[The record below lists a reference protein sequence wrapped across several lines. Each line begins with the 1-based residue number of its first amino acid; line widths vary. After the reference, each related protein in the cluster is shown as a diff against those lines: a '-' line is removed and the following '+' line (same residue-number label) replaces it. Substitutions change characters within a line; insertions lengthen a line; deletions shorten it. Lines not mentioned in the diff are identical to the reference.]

1 MVEARDIRSSW
12 DLRVKFDVVYN
23 ESKPFRDLPYDPGW
37 WTNHPMLNVF
47 VARIAGLG
55 GVVVY

>member
-1 MVEARDIRSSW
+1 MLCTMKAN
-12 DLRVKFDVVYN
+12 LFATYLCN
-23 ESKPFRDLPYDPGW
+23 PGW